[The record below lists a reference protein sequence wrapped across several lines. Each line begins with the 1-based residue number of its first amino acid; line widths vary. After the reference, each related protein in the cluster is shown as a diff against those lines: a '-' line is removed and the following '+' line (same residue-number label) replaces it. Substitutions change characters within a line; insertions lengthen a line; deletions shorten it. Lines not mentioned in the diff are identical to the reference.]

1 MEKKKI
7 VITGKAHPM
16 LQETLEKKGFDVAYL
31 PAISYEELELLIH
44 ELEGLVVTTRLKI
57 DKPLLQKAENLR
69 WIGRLGSGMEL
80 IDLPYAESRNIL
92 CVSSPEGN
100 CNAVAE
106 HSLGMLLTLMNRL
119 HWSHEEIKKGLWLRD
134 ENRGTELSGKT
145 IGIIGFGHTGSAFAK
160 RLQSFDVTILAHDKY
175 KFGFAAGAIKEA
187 SLEQIARY
195 ADVVSLHL
203 PLTAE
208 THYMADEAFFSS
220 LQQRPWF
227 LNASRG
233 KVAKTTAIATAL
245 RKGQIAGAGL
255 DVLENEKL
263 ETYTD
268 AEKAELHWMLSQPN
282 VLITPHIAGYSHEA
296 FYKMSEVLL
305 QKLGLL

>member
-1 MEKKKI
+1 MKKV
-7 VITGKAHPM
+7 VITAKAHPM
-16 LQETLEKKGFDVAYL
+16 LQETLEQRGFEVAYL
-31 PAISYEELELLIH
+31 PAISYDELEARIG

-57 DKPLLQKAENLR
+57 DQPLLQKAENLR

-80 IDLPYAESRNIL
+80 IDLPYAESRQIL

-134 ENRGTELSGKT
+134 ENRGNELSGKT
-145 IGIIGFGHTGSAFAK
+145 IGIIGYGHTGSAFAK
-160 RLQSFDVTILAHDKY
+160 RLQSFDVTILANDKY
-175 KFGFAAGAIKEA
+175 KYGFAAGCVKEA

-195 ADVVSLHL
+195 ADVISLHL

-208 THYMADEAFFSS
+208 THYLADEAFFNS
-220 LQQRPWF
+220 LQQRPWL

-233 KVAKTTAIATAL
+233 KVARTSAIATAL

-263 ETYTD
+263 DTYTD
-268 AEKAELHWMLSQPN
+268 AEKAELHWLLDQPN
-282 VLITPHIAGYSHEA
+282 VLITPHIAGYSQEA

-305 QKLGLL
+305 KKLGLL